1 MIPLHTI
8 FGGLIFL
15 FAVVGSLR
23 GWAKEIIVAFSVV
36 LALFVQHVLLSFLP
50 PVAALFA
57 GLPPQ
62 GQFYTR
68 ASVFIVI
75 TIFGYA
81 SPSIASKLGAKVVR
95 ERLQDLLLGFFIGIV
110 NGYLIIGTLLSFLS
124 LSYFGIAPELRFQQQ
139 RTDVT
144 GNPVVDRN
152 GQPIMVTVYHPEAE
166 GIGGIAPP
174 KPNSPTDGLMQYL
187 PQQVIER
194 SNAILYIGVAAAFI
208 FVIVV
213 FI

>member
-1 MIPLHTI
+1 MMPLNTV
-8 FGGLIFL
+8 FGGLVFL

-36 LALFVQHVLLSFLP
+36 LALFVEHVLLSFLP
-50 PVAALFA
+50 PLAVLFA
-57 GLPPQ
+57 SLPPQ

-68 ASVFIVI
+68 AIVFVVI
-75 TIFGYA
+75 TVFGYA
-81 SPSIASKLGAKVVR
+81 SPSIASKLGARVVR

-124 LSYFGIAPELRFQQQ
+124 LSYFGIAPDQRFQQQ
-139 RTDVT
+139 RTDQAGT
-144 GNPVVDRN
+144 PIVDRD
-152 GQPIMVTVYHPEAE
+152 GQPVMVTVYHPEAE
-166 GIGGIAPP
+166 GLGGIVPP
-174 KPNSPTDGLMQYL
+174 KPDSPTDELMQYL
-187 PQQVIER
+187 PQQMIAR
-194 SNAILYIGVAAAFI
+194 SDAILYISVAAAFI